1 MKFRPQA
8 FSISPIFNIDILLFY
23 FEFMSEKSLNSEKTI
38 SICNDKI
45 SHEVLKIFSL

>member
-8 FSISPIFNIDILLFY
+8 FSISPIFN
-23 FEFMSEKSLNSEKTI
+23 FEFMSEKTLNSEKTI